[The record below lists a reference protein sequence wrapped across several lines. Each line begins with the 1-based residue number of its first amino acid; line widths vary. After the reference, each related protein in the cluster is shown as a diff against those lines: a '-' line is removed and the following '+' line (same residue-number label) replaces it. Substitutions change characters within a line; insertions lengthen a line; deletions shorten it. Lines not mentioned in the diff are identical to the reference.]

1 MPVSGAVYVNPLANL
16 ILKNCTVGKPLLM
29 MTGLYHLSY
38 RYFISFQ
45 LYDFQAVNFRPWL
58 SPTGYFFVDNNSL
71 QTLDVCISLL
81 IRVL

>member
-1 MPVSGAVYVNPLANL
+1 MPGSGAVCVNPLADL

-45 LYDFQAVNFRPWL
+45 LYDFQAVKLFI
-58 SPTGYFFVDNNSL
+58 F
-71 QTLDVCISLL
+71 QTPVVSNRLL
-81 IRVL
+81 LCRQ